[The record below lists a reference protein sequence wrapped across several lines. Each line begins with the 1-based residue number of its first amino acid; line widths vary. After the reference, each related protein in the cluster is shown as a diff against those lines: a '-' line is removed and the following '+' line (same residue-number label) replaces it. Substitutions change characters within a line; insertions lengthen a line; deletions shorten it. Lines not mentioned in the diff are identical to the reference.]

1 MAVPD
6 ADRGDCSGGKRRRDV
21 RFVPVGYDWD
31 VVRRSEA
38 LEGGTAFLAT
48 AVAGL
53 LLVVPLSFGRSC
65 HCTPYQV
72 NRLVLS
78 VPREA
83 AIGVLVAAVTAVVA
97 VSLAR
102 SRTAWWIALGATLLL
117 LITHTIEAHSA
128 SPDILIT
135 AAYLDAI
142 GSGILLGATGVAV
155 LGRRVPATGFVLGG
169 VGCFVVITLSQASG
183 LLGNPHRATSE
194 PHVWSVFGTQPL
206 WLLAAVVVLI
216 LACQLVTRQRFTLE
230 PIYPELPL
238 SPVIAAIVLVM
249 SELAVAQWR
258 FRHGD
263 GGVELLVTALCTLLA
278 TTVAA
283 WLLPRRDGI
292 TIYLAVALSA
302 AGSAVGSG
310 PRPAW
315 SVPLL
320 LGLIVLGYLAG
331 IRTWNPPAGT
341 RSSNPVVGAVLLAG
355 VALLATVASADHM
368 RTLTTAAL
376 AVVAGYCSA
385 FVQPRTAGSI
395 LTIAVLWRPST
406 VAPSRTESFDW
417 TMVPP
422 RYLGDWGPVTVVSG
436 SGWAAFA
443 IAVGCAVGLVI
454 RAVPRDEP
462 ASRTVPATQ
471 PQRGLSSYR
480 MIPKW
485 WPRPE
490 RRPSHRVTPDALWV
504 ARKHGGPNVS

>member
-1 MAVPD
+1 M
-6 ADRGDCSGGKRRRDV
+6 
-21 RFVPVGYDWD
+21 
-31 VVRRSEA
+31 VRRSEA

-331 IRTWNPPAGT
+331 IRTWNPPAEPD
-341 RSSNPVVGAVLLAG
+341 RRIRW
-355 VALLATVASADHM
+355 SAQ
-368 RTLTTAAL
+368 
-376 AVVAGYCSA
+376 YCSR
-385 FVQPRTAGSI
+385 VSRCSPPWPQPTTCAPSPPPHLPSSRD
-395 LTIAVLWRPST
+395 IARPSSSHEPRAASSRSRSCGGRPPWRRAGPNLST
-406 VAPSRTESFDW
+406 GRWFRHGTSATGDRSPWSPGRVGLRSPSRSGVRSASSSAPSHGTS
-417 TMVPP
+417 P
-422 RYLGDWGPVTVVSG
+422 RAEPSRLPSRN
-436 SGWAAFA
+436 AA
-443 IAVGCAVGLVI
+443 
-454 RAVPRDEP
+454 
-462 ASRTVPATQ
+462 
-471 PQRGLSSYR
+471 
-480 MIPKW
+480 
-485 WPRPE
+485 
-490 RRPSHRVTPDALWV
+490 
-504 ARKHGGPNVS
+504 

>member
-1 MAVPD
+1 M
-6 ADRGDCSGGKRRRDV
+6 
-21 RFVPVGYDWD
+21 
-31 VVRRSEA
+31 RRSEA

-53 LLVVPLSFGRSC
+53 LLVVPLSYGRTC
-65 HCTPYQV
+65 LCTPYQV

-83 AIGVLVAAVTAVVA
+83 TIGVLVAAVTAVVA

-102 SRTAWWIALGATLLL
+102 SRTAWWIALAATLLL

-128 SPDILIT
+128 SPDILTT

-194 PHVWSVFGTQPL
+194 PHVWSVFGTQPV

-216 LACQLVTRQRFTLE
+216 LTCQLVTRQRFTPE

-249 SELAVAQWR
+249 TELAVAQWR
-258 FRHGD
+258 VRHGD
-263 GGVELLVTALCTLLA
+263 GGIELLVTALCTLLA

-302 AGSAVGSG
+302 TGSAVGSG

-331 IRTWNPPAGT
+331 TRTWNPSARP
-341 RSSNPVVGAVLLAG
+341 RSSNPLVGAGLLAA
-355 VALLATVASADHM
+355 VALLATVAAAEDM
-368 RTLTTAAL
+368 RNFTTAAL

-395 LTIAVLWRPST
+395 LAIAVLWRPST
-406 VAPSRTESFDW
+406 VAPVRTESFDW

-422 RYLGDWGPVTVVSG
+422 RYLGDWGPVTVASG

-443 IAVGCAVGLVI
+443 IAVGCAIGLVL
-454 RAVPRDEP
+454 RAVPRREP
-462 ASRTVPATQ
+462 ARPTVLS
-471 PQRGLSSYR
+471 PQRQHGLSSRR
-480 MIPKW
+480 MLPKW
-485 WPRPE
+485 WQRLETSPPN
-490 RRPSHRVTPDALWV
+490 RVTRRVLWA
-504 ARKHGGPNVS
+504 ARKYGGHNVS

>member
-1 MAVPD
+1 M
-6 ADRGDCSGGKRRRDV
+6 
-21 RFVPVGYDWD
+21 
-31 VVRRSEA
+31 VRRSEA
-38 LEGGTAFLAT
+38 LESGTAFLAT

-53 LLVVPLSFGRSC
+53 LLVVPLSYGRTC
-65 HCTPYQV
+65 LCTPYQV

-102 SRTAWWIALGATLLL
+102 SRTAWWIALAATLLL

-128 SPDILIT
+128 SPDILTT

-155 LGRRVPATGFVLGG
+155 LGRRIPATGFVLGG
-169 VGCFVVITLSQASG
+169 VGGFVVITLSQASG

-216 LACQLVTRQRFTLE
+216 LTCQLVTRQRFTPE

-238 SPVIAAIVLVM
+238 SPVVAAIVLVM
-249 SELAVAQWR
+249 TELAVAQWR

-283 WLLPRRDGI
+283 WLLPRRDGVA
-292 TIYLAVALSA
+292 IYLAVALSA
-302 AGSAVGSG
+302 TGSAVGNG

-320 LGLIVLGYLAG
+320 LGLIALGYLAG
-331 IRTWNPPAGT
+331 TRIWNPPSAT
-341 RSSNPVVGAVLLAG
+341 RSPKPPARMRLSNPLVGTGLLAA
-355 VALLATVASADHM
+355 VALLAAIAPADGV
-368 RTLTTAAL
+368 RNFTTAAL
-376 AVVAGYCSA
+376 AVAAGYCAA
-385 FVQPRTAGSI
+385 FVRPRTAGSI
-395 LTIAVLWRPST
+395 LAIAMLWRPST
-406 VAPSRTESFDW
+406 VAPIRTESFDW

-422 RYLGDWGPVTVVSG
+422 RYLGDWGPATVFSG

-443 IAVGCAVGLVI
+443 IVVGCAVGLVL
-454 RAVPRDEP
+454 RAVPKNEP
-462 ASRTVPATQ
+462 SRIAVLQ
-471 PQRGLSSYR
+471 PQRQYSLING
-480 MIPKW
+480 
-485 WPRPE
+485 
-490 RRPSHRVTPDALWV
+490 RVTPKRWQRLEPSAPNRVTRRALWV
-504 ARKHGGPNVS
+504 ARKHGGHNVS